1 MNSTRTIR
9 TLAVGAG
16 LLVVLAPVIGCSH
29 VKKQDLNTRLT
40 QLESD
45 LRDDYEAG
53 DRALA
58 GRIDSTD
65 ARVRTLGSSVADLD
79 ARTVAL
85 ESDLRALAVELD
97 ATVERFGN
105 ALAFNVPVHFDYD
118 QADVRPQDE
127 PLLDRFAGVVGQYYP
142 DSLITVEGF
151 TDPAGPAEYNLKLGQ
166 RRADSVRSYLVD
178 SGGLHPSRVRAVSYG
193 EAVDRQ
199 VLPGAEGPGEQG
211 EPNRRVTLV
220 VETADA
226 DWDLGEVTVPAE
238 SDELDNTAPD
248 GVDDAVQEPVS
259 TGGES
264 EGLTVEGEQGRDALK

>member
-1 MNSTRTIR
+1 MNSTRRIR

-16 LLVVLAPVIGCSH
+16 LLVALAPAIGCSH
-29 VKKQDLNTRLT
+29 VKKQEFNTRLT
-40 QLESD
+40 QLETD
-45 LRDDYEAG
+45 LRADYEAG

-58 GRIDSTD
+58 GRIDATD
-65 ARVRTLGSSVADLD
+65 SRVRTLSTSVADID
-79 ARTVAL
+79 ARTQAL

-118 QADVRPQDE
+118 EAELRPQDE
-127 PLLDRFAGVVGQYYP
+127 PLLDRFAGVVGYYYP

-151 TDPAGPAEYNLKLGQ
+151 TDPAGSAEYNLKLGQ

-178 SGGLHPSRVRAVSYG
+178 NGGLHPSRVRAVSYG
-193 EAVDRQ
+193 ESVDRQ
-199 VLPGAEGPGEQG
+199 VVPGAQGPGAQG

-220 VETADA
+220 VETAGA

-238 SDELDNTAPD
+238 SEEIEVTAPD
-248 GVDDAVQEPVS
+248 EGDGAEA
-259 TGGES
+259 S
-264 EGLTVEGEQGRDALK
+264 EGEGEGPTAQGGKQGRDALK